1 MNEQSNTYRVY
12 DSMGRATDVVYCA
25 SNMKQAY
32 ALFKADV
39 KNYQRFFNGH
49 LKRTYNGGSKRIIAT
64 YGKHPQNPAKLIE
77 PFVGVAKKQAPFLS
91 LFDVTLF

>member
-39 KNYQRFFNGH
+39 K
-49 LKRTYNGGSKRIIAT
+49 IINAFSMV
-64 YGKHPQNPAKLIE
+64 I
-77 PFVGVAKKQAPFLS
+77 
-91 LFDVTLF
+91 

>member
-49 LKRTYNGGSKRIIAT
+49 LKRTYNGGAKGSSRHMGSIPRIQ
-64 YGKHPQNPAKLIE
+64 PNSSNL
-77 PFVGVAKKQAPFLS
+77 LS
-91 LFDVTLF
+91 V